1 MKVAVQ
7 FAWKIIKEKR
17 KRAFLLA
24 LSTAV
29 AALLLFTS
37 YFFIH
42 SLNTSMIAIDGR
54 LGADVI
60 VVPSGMG
67 MYAGEN
73 VLSSSVSK
81 VYFDEKEVIEKLNRI
96 EDITEIAPQLFLHTI
111 STSCC
116 GTDGDFPV
124 IAFDPEKDFTLKSF
138 MPGIQQL
145 ESDEVVIGV
154 NAGGDRF
161 LYHYNDEVI
170 KEKVKLFLENFHV
183 KNILF
188 PTGTS
193 ADETIF
199 MRLDKARQLI
209 HNVDALAHISST
221 DLSAIFINTT
231 PHNEL
236 FVKQQIERDVNGV
249 DVVLG
254 SGLRSQIEKQMLPL
268 KVLSYV
274 MIVVS
279 LLLTLLQVITLF
291 SALIRER
298 QKEIGM
304 LFALGVLKR
313 HVYQLLLCE
322 AAIVSFIGSV
332 IGVLISLSVLYDRQ
346 TLLYMIF
353 QLPLVFPELK
363 TTMFISFF
371 TVTTITTCTI
381 VAALFPLQSFFS
393 REPYEVVRE
402 GES

>member
-1 MKVAVQ
+1 MAIQ

-17 KRAFLLA
+17 NRAFLLA
-24 LSTAV
+24 VSTAI

-42 SLNTSMIAIDGR
+42 SLNTSLQAIDGR

-60 VVPSGMG
+60 VVPAGMG
-67 MYAGEN
+67 KFAGEN
-73 VLSSSVSK
+73 VLSSTVSK
-81 VYFDEKEVIEKLNRI
+81 VYFNEKTVTEKLNSI
-96 EDITEIAPQLFLHTI
+96 EDITEYSPQLFLHTI

-116 GTDGDFPV
+116 GTDGNFPV
-124 IAFDPEKDFTLKSF
+124 VAFDPEKDFTLKAF
-138 MPGIQQL
+138 MPGIQEMQK
-145 ESDEVVIGV
+145 DEVVIGI

-161 LYHYNDEVI
+161 IYHYNDEII
-170 KEKVKLFLENFHV
+170 KETVKLFLEPFYI
-183 KNILF
+183 KNVLF

-199 MRLDKARQLI
+199 MHINKARDLI
-209 HNVDALAHISST
+209 KNIKVLNDIKPT
-221 DLSAIFINTT
+221 DVSAIFINTT

-236 FVKQQIERDVNGV
+236 FVKQQIEKMVDGV

-254 SGLRSQIEKQMLPL
+254 SGLRTQLQKQLLPL

-274 MIVVS
+274 MIAIA
-279 LLLTLLQVITLF
+279 LLLTLLQVATLF

-304 LFALGVLKR
+304 LFALGVLKQQ
-313 HVYQLLLCE
+313 VYKLLLAE
-322 AAIVSFIGSV
+322 AAIVSFIGSFVGV
-332 IGVLISLSVLYDRQ
+332 IISLSVLNDRQ

-353 QLPLVFPELK
+353 QLPLVFPDWK
-363 TTMFISFF
+363 TTIIISLLTIC
-371 TVTTITTCTI
+371 TVTFCTI
-381 VAALFPLQSFFS
+381 VAALLPVHSFFS

-402 GES
+402 GDS